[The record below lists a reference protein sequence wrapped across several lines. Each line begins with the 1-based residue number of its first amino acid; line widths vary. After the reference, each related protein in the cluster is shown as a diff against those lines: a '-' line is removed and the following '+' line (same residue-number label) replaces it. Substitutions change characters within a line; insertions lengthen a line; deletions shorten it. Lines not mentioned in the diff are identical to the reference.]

1 MPQPEK
7 ISIDKTEYIR
17 ADKVKMMTYKPSK
30 SGPWKIGTQYFLRT
44 VTHAHVGTVVEVTA
58 NEIVLMD
65 ASWIA
70 DTKRFSQF
78 VCGSPQDGIEV
89 EPFPRNK
96 PVIIGRGGLIDAV
109 ELPGN
114 FGEQK

>member
-1 MPQPEK
+1 MPQPNT
-7 ISIDKTEYIR
+7 ITIDKTEYVR
-17 ADKVKMMTYKPSK
+17 KDSVKTMTYKPSK
-30 SGPWKIGTQYFLRT
+30 AGPWKIGTQYFLRT

-78 VCGSPQDGIEV
+78 VHGTPEDGIEV

-109 ELPGN
+109 ELPGD
-114 FGEQK
+114 FGAQK